1 MELPE
6 GFKLKEDDHVVFLLY
21 QGEIVAAWSSATLD
35 ESEVLTYIATTML
48 LSGR

>member
-6 GFKLKEDDHVVFLLY
+6 GYKLKEDDHVVYLLY
-21 QGEIVAAWSSATLD
+21 QGDIVAAWSSSTLD
-35 ESEVLTYIATTML
+35 ESQILTYIATTML